1 MAKSIF
7 TTRINPSYD
16 DLPEDFYHFPKQYLS
31 RVEKTIGDWI
41 VYYEPSRTG
50 KQSARRDGR
59 KAYFAI
65 AQVVKIREDKQIKD
79 HYYADVS
86 GYMEF
91 DRSVPFREGDHFYE
105 SALRN
110 PQGQTATGVFQNAV
124 RTIPDEE
131 YNLILQ
137 AGYASILTE
146 QTPATT
152 EPSQPGLMEEQ
163 QIFQRPLI
171 EQVTKRPFRDVAFK
185 HNIRKAYDSTCAI
198 TGLKLTNGGGRCEI
212 EAAHIRP
219 VSDGHDGPD
228 SIRNG
233 LALSRTFHWM
243 FDRGLISLT
252 NDHRILTAENLI
264 PDQVQGMLPLDQ
276 KIQIPDNP
284 ALQPHPQFLEYHRD
298 TIFKG

>member
-1 MAKSIF
+1 MAKSIL
-7 TTRINPSYD
+7 TTSIYPSYD
-16 DLPEDFYHFPKQYLS
+16 DLPEDFYHFSKKYLS
-31 RVEKTIGDWI
+31 QVKKTIGDWI

-50 KQSARRDGR
+50 KQPVRRVGR

-65 AQVVKIREDKQIKD
+65 AQVVRIRKDKKNKD

-91 DRSVPFREGDHFYE
+91 PRSVPFREDDHFYE

-110 PQGQTATGVFQNAV
+110 PHGQTATGVFQNAV

-146 QTPATT
+146 QSLVTT
-152 EPSQPGLMEEQ
+152 EPNQPGLMEEQ
-163 QIFQRPLI
+163 QILQRPII
-171 EQVTKRPFRDVAFK
+171 EQVTKRPFHDVVFI

-198 TGLKLTNGGGRCEI
+198 TGLKLINGGGRCEI

-219 VSDGHDGPD
+219 VGNGHAGPD

-252 NDHRILTAENLI
+252 NDHKILTAENFI
-264 PDQVQGMLPLDQ
+264 PNQVQGMLPLYQ
-276 KIQIPDNP
+276 KIQIPNNP
-284 ALQPHPQFLEYHRD
+284 ALQPHPHFLKYHRD